1 MGNPSLQL
9 GTIVKSGGAV
19 RAKHRVCI
27 YDLRTIPEVLFGGK
41 LASPCNYL
49 YKRVTGQ
56 KVDELVGEPV
66 SETCC
71 RSLIT
76 TGVWTHQQF
85 PMSDISATAA
95 ADVDDRVRILP
106 FLERL
111 SRAAA
116 FEAQMMPCVME
127 VTLMYMKG
135 KRNKSQPYTQT
146 RPLGLGMSI
155 APHVATA
162 AERDQVLG
170 HSRADIFERYYI
182 SQKVKRDVE
191 SAYLGCPARE
201 SGHPCCGNDELDRG
215 PKGGFLTNRRLHLA
229 TSKDAETCERLPRM
243 LVFHV
248 LLIQSVQR
256 ICGTSPNSKIMSLRY
271 TGSIFELYR
280 TASAVSGLLVK
291 PNFILH
297 FSFHHDI
304 PSQAVRQGQLL
315 HVYSPGI
322 GSGHGEQGLNFWTGA
337 SRPALRRE

>member
-66 SETCC
+66 SEFILGPLTDEY
-71 RSLIT
+71 SLNLSVECKPT
-76 TGVWTHQQF
+76 LSVE
-85 PMSDISATAA
+85 DLLATAA

-135 KRNKSQPYTQT
+135 KRSKSQPYTQT

-215 PKGGFLTNRRLHLA
+215 PKVGMEFQSAFILTHR
-229 TSKDAETCERLPRM
+229 KDAETCERLPRM

-297 FSFHHDI
+297 FSFVAI
-304 PSQAVRQGQLL
+304 LL
-315 HVYSPGI
+315 HETCSYQNRV
-322 GSGHGEQGLNFWTGA
+322 
-337 SRPALRRE
+337 

>member
-56 KVDELVGEPV
+56 KVDELVGEQV
-66 SETCC
+66 SEFILGPLTDEYSLNLSTCC

-116 FEAQMMPCVME
+116 FEAQMMPCLME

-135 KRNKSQPYTQT
+135 KRNKSQPYAQT

-155 APHVATA
+155 TPHVATA
-162 AERDQVLG
+162 AEREQVLG

-215 PKGGFLTNRRLHLA
+215 PKGGFLTSRRLHLA
-229 TSKDAETCERLPRM
+229 TS
-243 LVFHV
+243 
-248 LLIQSVQR
+248 
-256 ICGTSPNSKIMSLRY
+256 
-271 TGSIFELYR
+271 
-280 TASAVSGLLVK
+280 
-291 PNFILH
+291 
-297 FSFHHDI
+297 
-304 PSQAVRQGQLL
+304 
-315 HVYSPGI
+315 
-322 GSGHGEQGLNFWTGA
+322 
-337 SRPALRRE
+337 